1 MFPPTIFVDG
11 GYDPLRLESEMEKLV
26 CYKRFEYKKI
36 PIYINGNKPD
46 WFVPTNNA
54 DYVLGLLK
62 ENNDISSAVSKYAR
76 KYSCDFNKAYMQI
89 ENFLFRINNNYTPP
103 YKGRSHYRELKTLKE
118 CWFHITNQ
126 CNMACSHCMFSSD
139 NKLQPSLAYGDV
151 IKASNEAYQLGC
163 RIFYFTGGEPFV
175 YPKFTKVCDEI
186 LKKDNTHIVILT
198 NAKNIKSFDEW
209 LRSTH
214 TDRVHFQISIDGLKE
229 NHETIRGKGTFDE
242 LLKSLHYLQKFN
254 FPVSL
259 AMSVNK
265 KNVGEM
271 SSMIEIASDFNIK
284 NIHYLWFF
292 KKGKGVST
300 LFVKP
305 EEIFKHLVKAYEKAN
320 TLGITIDNFEILK
333 SQLFC
338 LPGTRFDLS
347 NAAWESIAI
356 GPEGNIYPSPALI
369 GENGLIAG
377 NIEEGL
383 KNVWKKSS
391 VFEKIRGA
399 SLIESDKIRNHPLK
413 YFSGGGDI
421 DHSYVASKTFV
432 GADPYLELYNFCALY
447 LLAKESQ
454 NYIKRD
460 IPGMVC
466 KMGERLYECNED
478 SASVGFTH
486 SNCVLSLPGKD
497 GYSSVNSFYSNAARD
512 VNEDII
518 NPVQYDEHDISH
530 IPQESKVRSYGCGSP
545 VKDCG
550 LKEEEVL
557 VDLGSGTGT
566 ECFIASRIVGP
577 QGHVY
582 GIDMA
587 DAMLKIA
594 DKSLERVSQ
603 NLGYKNT
610 EFRKGFLENIP
621 LESSSADV
629 VISNCVI
636 NLSPDKRKTLSE
648 ILRIL
653 KPGGRICISDIV
665 CDDEVPLEIKYNEKL
680 RGECIGGAMKEN
692 DLFSMIED
700 IGFESLYIKKRFLYR
715 QIKEYNFYAVTYF
728 THKPKKSVTREIIYR
743 GPLHSVSLCEGQTL
757 RQGRK
762 AVVDIPSNI
771 ELNESFF
778 VLDEKGN
785 PTNVK
790 QEMSCSCFIV
800 PEAKKE
806 SGNKS
811 DEKKYKSGCLVCG
824 AKLEYFDKE
833 HTEICHYC
841 NKSFNANAV
850 CVNDHFVC
858 DRCHSQDAI
867 EVIKNICLESKYDDM
882 VEMLKKIRR
891 HNSVPLNGPEHHSLV
906 PGVILSVYKNRGGD
920 ISNEDIIEGI
930 ERGRTVAGGA
940 CAFMGVCG
948 AAVGAGIG
956 YSVILKS
963 NPYKGKERQIVQ
975 QITSEVLRKIGEYN
989 APRCCQRDCWIALK
1003 AVSELS
1009 KKYSPVYLPANK
1021 GLVCSQYKK
1030 NQECINK
1037 DCPLWPNK

>member
-1 MFPPTIFVDG
+1 MITTKAE
-11 GYDPLRLESEMEKLV
+11 GYQRIIYDNV
-26 CYKRFEYKKI
+26 
-36 PIYINGNKPD
+36 PIYVNPEIPD
-46 WFVPTNNA
+46 WFIPTDRA
-54 DYVLGLLK
+54 DYILGLLK
-62 ENNDISSAVSKYAR
+62 ENNDISSALSKYMR
-76 KYSCDFNKAYMQI
+76 DHSCDFNKAYMEI
-89 ENFLFRINNNYTPP
+89 ENLLGRINNNHIQQ
-103 YKGRSHYRELKTLKE
+103 YKGRSHYRELKGLKE

-139 NKLQPSLAYGDV
+139 NKSQPSLSCGDV
-151 IKASNEAYQLGC
+151 IKAMVEAYKLGC
-163 RIFYFTGGEPFV
+163 RIFYFTGGEPFI

-186 LKKDNTHIVILT
+186 LKRDNTHIVILT
-198 NAKNIKSFDEW
+198 NSKNIKSFDEW
-209 LRSTH
+209 LRKTP
-214 TDRVHFQISIDGLKE
+214 TDRIHFQISIDGLKE
-229 NHETIRGKGTFDE
+229 NHESMRGKGTFDK
-242 LLKSLHYLQKFN
+242 LLESLQYFQKFN

-259 AMSVNK
+259 AMSVNI
-265 KNVGEM
+265 KNVGEI
-271 SSMIEIASDFNIK
+271 SSIIEIASDFNIK
-284 NIHYLWFF
+284 NVHYLWFF
-292 KKGKGVST
+292 KKGKGVSA

-305 EEIFKHLVKAYEKAN
+305 EGIFKHLVKAYEKASD
-320 TLGITIDNFEILK
+320 LGITIDNFEILK
-333 SQLFC
+333 SQIFC

-369 GENGLIAG
+369 GENELIAG
-377 NIEEGL
+377 NIDEGL
-383 KNVWKKSS
+383 KNVWGKSN
-391 VFEKIRGA
+391 VFDKIRGA
-399 SLIESDKIRNHPLK
+399 SLIESDKIRNHSLK
-413 YFSGGGDI
+413 YFTGGGDI
-421 DHSYVASKTFV
+421 DHSYIAAKTFV
-432 GADPYLELYNFCALY
+432 GADPYLELYNLCTLY

-460 IPGMVC
+460 ILGMVC
-466 KMGERLYECNED
+466 RMGERLYECDED

-497 GYSSVNSFYSNAARD
+497 RYSSVRSFYSNAAED

-518 NPVQYDEHDISH
+518 NPVQYDEHDISY
-530 IPQESKVRSYGCGSP
+530 IPQESRVRSYGCGSP

-566 ECFIASRIVGP
+566 ECFVASRIVGP
-577 QGHVY
+577 RGRVY

-594 DKSLERVSQ
+594 DKSRERVSR
-603 NLGYKNT
+603 NLGYENT

-621 LESSSADV
+621 LESRSVDV

-636 NLSPDKRKTLSE
+636 NLSSDKRKTLSE

-665 CDDEVPLEIKYNEKL
+665 CDDEIPLEIKYNEKL
-680 RGECIGGAMKEN
+680 RGECIGGAMRE
-692 DLFSMIED
+692 DALFSMLAD
-700 IGFESLYIKKRFLYR
+700 IGFESLFIKKRFLYR
-715 QIKEYNFYAVTYF
+715 QVKGYAFYAVTYSA
-728 THKPKKSVTREIIYR
+728 HKPKERVRREIIYR
-743 GPLHSVSLCEGQTL
+743 GPLDSVILSEGQIL

-762 AVVDIPSNI
+762 AVVDIPSTI
-771 ELNESFF
+771 EFDESFF
-778 VLDEKGN
+778 VLDESGN

-790 QEMSCSCFIV
+790 QEMTCSCFIA
-800 PEAKKE
+800 PEANIE
-806 SGNKS
+806 QGNKS
-811 DEKKYKSGCLVCG
+811 DEKKYKSGCVVCG
-824 AKLEYFDKE
+824 ARLEYFDKE
-833 HTEICHYC
+833 HTEVCHYC

-850 CVNDHFVC
+850 CVNSHFVC

-882 VEMLKKIRR
+882 VKLLRKIRG
-891 HNSVPLNGPEHHSLV
+891 HSSIPLHGPEHHAMV
-906 PGVILSVYKNRGGD
+906 PGIILSVLKNKGGN
-920 ISNEDIIEGI
+920 ISEDDIIAGI
-930 ERGRTVAGGA
+930 ERGRTIAGGA

-975 QITSEVLRKIGEYN
+975 QITSEVLKKIGQYN

-1009 KKYSPVYLPANK
+1009 EKYSPVYLPANE
-1021 GLVCSQYKK
+1021 GLVCSQYKT
-1030 NQECINK
+1030 NQECISK
-1037 DCPLWPNK
+1037 DCPLWLDK